1 MHGEFGA
8 RIKMKFLA
16 KLVFV
21 IISLVCVFT
30 NAATQTPY
38 IFVLG
43 IAQDAG
49 FPQAGCFTPLC
60 MSAWENTDKKI
71 GATSIAVIDNQNYK
85 KYIFEASPNLPNQ
98 LFLLEQ
104 EAPQSDLDAVFI
116 THAHIGHYTGL
127 MYFGREAIGAN
138 NIPVYVMPK
147 MEEYLRSNGPW
158 SQLVNLGNIVLRPL
172 HDKTVVA
179 LKDIEVTPFLVPH
192 RDEYSETVGFLIKG
206 PNKEALFIPDINKWS
221 QWDEDI
227 AGQVKG
233 SDYAFLD
240 ATFFN
245 DTELPGRDMS
255 KIPHPFVI
263 ETMEALAKL
272 SEKHRQK
279 VWFIHMNHTNPLLD
293 EKSAESKYVRAQ
305 GFNIAR
311 QGLRFS
317 L

>member
-1 MHGEFGA
+1 
-8 RIKMKFLA
+8 
-16 KLVFV
+16 
-21 IISLVCVFT
+21 
-30 NAATQTPY
+30 
-38 IFVLG
+38 
-43 IAQDAG
+43 
-49 FPQAGCFTPLC
+49 
-60 MSAWENTDKKI
+60 
-71 GATSIAVIDNQNYK
+71 
-85 KYIFEASPNLPNQ
+85 
-98 LFLLEQ
+98 
-104 EAPQSDLDAVFI
+104 
-116 THAHIGHYTGL
+116 